1 MYGWCR
7 KWKLLINVS
16 KSNIIHFRKTG
27 RKETNYMFK
36 WGQVPLEKVNC
47 YKYLGLYLF
56 SDMNFSKTARF
67 LSESATRALG
77 SLISKYKSTK
87 FMHYH
92 TYTKLF
98 NSLVCP
104 ITEYGAGIWGLG
116 EFENIILLTAC
127 RTYLGAHRH
136 VAKTCLVADMG
147 WLSDYNRRQVEML
160 RTWNRLVKLPKD
172 RLTYKIFQWS
182 YERNSAWCRDI
193 QEVFSRCE
201 MLDVYL
207 NKKTCN
213 LSEAK
218 KEFLKAQERQFETE
232 TLFKPKLKLYRK
244 IKQTYNHT
252 AAFVS
257 NVNNRRSRSLITL
270 LRAGCLPLEVK
281 IGRWYNVPRECR
293 ICKLCASGEVEDE
306 VHFIFCCGALKETR
320 DTYAESL
327 QFDFDQTA
335 SHTINE
341 IESFM
346 TEPKVKQFARFI
358 TDMYETRKNILYK
371 NTTV

>member
-1 MYGWCR
+1 
-7 KWKLLINVS
+7 
-16 KSNIIHFRKTG
+16 
-27 RKETNYMFK
+27 
-36 WGQVPLEKVNC
+36 
-47 YKYLGLYLF
+47 
-56 SDMNFSKTARF
+56 
-67 LSESATRALG
+67 
-77 SLISKYKSTK
+77 
-87 FMHYH
+87 
-92 TYTKLF
+92 
-98 NSLVCP
+98 
-104 ITEYGAGIWGLG
+104 
-116 EFENIILLTAC
+116 
-127 RTYLGAHRH
+127 
-136 VAKTCLVADMG
+136 
-147 WLSDYNRRQVEML
+147 ML

-252 AAFVS
+252 EAFVS

-293 ICKLCASGEVEDE
+293 ICKLCTSGEVEDE
-306 VHFIFCCGALKETR
+306 VHFIFSCGALKETR
-320 DTYAESL
+320 VPPSL
-327 QFDFDQTA
+327 HVHSSPSCYIVCRLLCFP
-335 SHTINE
+335 H
-341 IESFM
+341 
-346 TEPKVKQFARFI
+346 
-358 TDMYETRKNILYK
+358 
-371 NTTV
+371 